1 MVYEH
6 FYRTGNSR
14 IVLLVVGDSA
24 RSWVLKGTKL
34 DIDEDTMYDAIT
46 RVVEHAH
53 IRFTGHLTPEDLDF
67 SVDAKPPLTIW
78 RISPEGNLMYT
89 TKRLD
94 SEDWPEHLSI
104 TRVPLESDS
113 LSVSDK
119 EKLAKVLAD
128 STSGAANGFRFVV
141 RVKTDSLF
149 TAESDETLAPV
160 DGGGKS
166 RMYRTITIDQL
177 NSYVVEVAA
186 EEQTPASVIDVMRAA
201 AKTFKR
207 HEQYSELIGAAV
219 DDQNRQRFL
228 RARFEAQRAVELY
241 PDSGWSYFERAGAE
255 TNLGDFSGGIR
266 DLNKS
271 IALGHKVWNDETL
284 RAICDEQL
292 GNFGAT
298 DSDYDAIFAKH
309 DVLSYFEAARFRFS
323 QGRYIDAKAALNAYF
338 SETDEQYGRIWRYF
352 IEWKAD
358 GKSSATDH
366 LREYRDGHPIVNTR
380 FSGILIHYLLG
391 EISEDDL
398 FKSAQTVRNQS
409 VVDNLCEANFYA
421 GMNHLLGGSPEKTKE
436 YWDKTIATHV
446 TNFIEYRYAKA
457 HMPR

>member
-1 MVYEH
+1 
-6 FYRTGNSR
+6 
-14 IVLLVVGDSA
+14 
-24 RSWVLKGTKL
+24 
-34 DIDEDTMYDAIT
+34 MYDAIT

-53 IRFTGHLTPEDLDF
+53 IRFSGRLTPDDLDF
-67 SVDAKPPLTIW
+67 SVDTKAPLTIW

-89 TKRLD
+89 TRRMD

-104 TRVPLESDS
+104 TRVPLTSDS

-128 STSGAANGFRFVV
+128 STAWAANGFRFAV
-141 RVKTDSLF
+141 RVKTDTLF
-149 TAESDETLAPV
+149 TGESEETLAPEN
-160 DGGGKS
+160 GGEKS
-166 RMYRTITIDQL
+166 RMFRTITIDRL

-186 EEQTPASVIDVMRAA
+186 DGQTPAHELEIMRAA

-207 HEQYSELIGAAV
+207 HEQYSELIGRAA
-219 DDQNRQRFL
+219 DDQNKQRFS
-228 RARFEAQRAVELY
+228 RALSEAQRAVELY
-241 PDSGWSYFERAGAE
+241 PDSGWSYFERGGAE
-255 TNLGDFSGGIR
+255 TNLGDFSGGLR

-271 IALGHKVWNDETL
+271 IALGHRIWNDETL

-292 GNFGAT
+292 GNFAAT
-298 DSDYDAIFAKH
+298 DSDYNAIFAKH
-309 DVLSYFEAARFRFS
+309 DVLSYFEAARYRFS
-323 QGRYIDAKAALNAYF
+323 QGRYVEAKAALNAYF

-380 FSGILIHYLLG
+380 FSGILMQYLLG
-391 EISEDDL
+391 EISEEDL
-398 FKSAQTVRNQS
+398 LKDAQTVRNQS

-421 GMNHLLGGSPEKTKE
+421 GMNHLVGGSPEKTRG

-457 HMPR
+457 HLPR